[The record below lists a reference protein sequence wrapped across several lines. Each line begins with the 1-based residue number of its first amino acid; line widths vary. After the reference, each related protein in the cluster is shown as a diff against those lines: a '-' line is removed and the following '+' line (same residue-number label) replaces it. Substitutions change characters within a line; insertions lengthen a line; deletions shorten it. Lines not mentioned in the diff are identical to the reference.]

1 MGHVILTSKDTLPPK
16 RVPVKQILLAKYL
29 AKKENAA
36 SFSLIWV
43 TTLLAAAITRH
54 RRPSCHASNDA
65 FRIWPSQRVNEFEK
79 FESKYTKVLFAW
91 VYISQIFHI
100 FPFSEFI
107 RTYFPVKSLFP
118 SLHSLSKKSSAKYPV
133 HSTRVYV
140 SVLILKSWSWFAF
153 RPFIYSPPSLGMCLQ
168 NLQNDGHLSKWREKN
183 YNRVQRVRSGTGRGR
198 FAGKAS
204 NLFTTLMQ

>member
-1 MGHVILTSKDTLPPK
+1 MLVMMRSEFGQVSGWMNFKSLSQNTQKSFLREYLNSTS
-16 RVPVKQILLAKYL
+16 
-29 AKKENAA
+29 
-36 SFSLIWV
+36 
-43 TTLLAAAITRH
+43 
-54 RRPSCHASNDA
+54 
-65 FRIWPSQRVNEFEK
+65 RI
-79 FESKYTKVLFAW
+79 
-91 VYISQIFHI
+91 YISQIFHI